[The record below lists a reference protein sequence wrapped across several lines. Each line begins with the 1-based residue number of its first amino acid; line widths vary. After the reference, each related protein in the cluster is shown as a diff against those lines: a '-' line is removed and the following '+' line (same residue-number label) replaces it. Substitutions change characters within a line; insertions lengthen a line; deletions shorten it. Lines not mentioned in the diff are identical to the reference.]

1 MRTKNRRKERIMKSK
16 VINNII
22 SIIPFI
28 LLLLIILADII
39 LYAVDIMVAPYI
51 TIFFYL
57 LIIFLK
63 NHREPTLG
71 KNQTLALTYI
81 IVTISV
87 ISFLYLKPNYTVN
100 QARQTLEEK
109 SIKNIKLEQLGY
121 VKRKNILVRGA
132 YVFCTEDEKLIIFDN
147 INGKFHIANN

>member
-1 MRTKNRRKERIMKSK
+1 MKSK

-39 LYAVDIMVAPYI
+39 LYAVDVMVAPYI

-63 NHREPTLG
+63 NHSDPSLY
-71 KNQTLALTYI
+71 KNRTLALSYI
-81 IVTISV
+81 LFIISV
-87 ISFLYLKPNYTVN
+87 ISFLYLKPSYTVN
-100 QARQTLEEK
+100 QAKQTLEKK

>member
-1 MRTKNRRKERIMKSK
+1 M
-16 VINNII
+16 
-22 SIIPFI
+22 
-28 LLLLIILADII
+28 
-39 LYAVDIMVAPYI
+39 
-51 TIFFYL
+51 
-57 LIIFLK
+57 
-63 NHREPTLG
+63 G

>member
-1 MRTKNRRKERIMKSK
+1 MKSK

-39 LYAVDIMVAPYI
+39 LYAVDVMVAPYI
-51 TIFFYL
+51 TIFFCL

-63 NHREPTLG
+63 NHRDPSLY
-71 KNQTLALTYI
+71 KNRTLALSYI
-81 IVTISV
+81 LFIISV
-87 ISFLYLKPNYTVN
+87 ISFLYLKPSYTVN
-100 QARQTLEEK
+100 QAKQTLEKK